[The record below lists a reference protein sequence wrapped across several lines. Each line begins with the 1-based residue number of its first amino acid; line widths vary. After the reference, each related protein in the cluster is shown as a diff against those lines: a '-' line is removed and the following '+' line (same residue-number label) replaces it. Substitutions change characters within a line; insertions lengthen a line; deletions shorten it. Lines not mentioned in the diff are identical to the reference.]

1 MSVYVRKVQFKL
13 HESYP
18 NPVRSTSHPVF
29 VLWFYVVMINVHS
42 INCEP
47 TVLTKPPYEINETGW
62 GEFEVVIKIYF
73 MDSSE
78 KPVSSTISLV
88 APVECKVMYV

>member
-1 MSVYVRKVQFKL
+1 MQDMSVYVRKVQFKL

-18 NPVRSTSHPVF
+18 NPVRSMSLNF
-29 VLWFYVVMINVHS
+29 VLCYCINDIHL
-42 INCEP
+42 INCDP

-62 GEFEVVIKIYF
+62 GEFEIVIKIYF

-78 KPVSSTISLV
+78 KPVSSASS
-88 APVECKVMYV
+88 PRG

>member
-1 MSVYVRKVQFKL
+1 MHAFVVQDMSVYVRKVQFKL

-18 NPVRSTSHPVF
+18 NPIRSG
-29 VLWFYVVMINVHS
+29 LNLNVIYCIGYYKS
-42 INCEP
+42 STL

-62 GEFEVVIKIYF
+62 GEFEIVIKIYF

-78 KPVSSTISLV
+78 KPVRRYYKQQML
-88 APVECKVMYV
+88 C